1 MNFLV
6 KAMRMKTMT
15 VKATEIT
22 KSKTSPFIISY
33 LSEGEFLKLKVRVF
47 ICNVKNEIVT
57 KLFEYT
63 ANQFNSV
70 ANWPMMRQERRSSMS
85 DCSLVG
91 L

>member
-22 KSKTSPFIISY
+22 KSKTSPFILSY

-47 ICNVKNEIVT
+47 MQCK
-57 KLFEYT
+57 K
-63 ANQFNSV
+63 
-70 ANWPMMRQERRSSMS
+70 
-85 DCSLVG
+85 
-91 L
+91 